1 MSTKTRSAEISRWT
15 IEIISREPIC
25 AERLAAGGENL
36 LTFIFATAAKFAED
50 NEAILSVAEMDRE
63 DAQWVSLV
71 ITIAGIFHGWCSDMN
86 EETLAISVEAN
97 DKKFCLEDDGHIY
110 CRAA

>member
-1 MSTKTRSAEISRWT
+1 MSTKTRSAEISRRA

-86 EETLAISVEAN
+86 EETLEVSAKPTDTKICKEA
-97 DKKFCLEDDGHIY
+97 DGFY

>member
-1 MSTKTRSAEISRWT
+1 MGL
-15 IEIISREPIC
+15 P
-25 AERLAAGGENL
+25 
-36 LTFIFATAAKFAED
+36 
-50 NEAILSVAEMDRE
+50 
-63 DAQWVSLV
+63 V